1 MAPSFRRPRFTPK
14 PLDLDEHVVWVLKRA
29 FGPPDRAVSP
39 GDPEAALYAADALG
53 YLPRIGQRTPRER
66 LEAELGRRSDLPL
79 QATHQAAASAA
90 MLNGTTRFV
99 ATVAREFGLPA
110 VFLKF
115 AALSALGIVRPGSRF
130 ATDVDV
136 LPGRHHG
143 AALIAALVARGAR
156 VLDPAPRLE
165 HELAGLVSPLD
176 AAIDVHRY
184 LPGVRFDAHD
194 RFVTADELLAAGL
207 VDPTTNAP
215 RPDVLAAHT
224 LVHGFVE
231 NAPIPQ
237 TAGPPRTLADLVDI
251 ERFAPGSLAGAASV
265 LGGLFDDQ
273 DFQELKELVSAL
285 ERGEIEAGWDD
296 RGASWLSH
304 VLGTALDREY
314 AASLR
319 KFLFTAPLSER
330 AGVGP
335 RLERIVHMLVPT
347 AAELSR
353 IYGEPSGRFSLLLWR
368 LWRPIDLGVRAF
380 RLL

>member
-1 MAPSFRRPRFTPK
+1 M
-14 PLDLDEHVVWVLKRA
+14 LKRA
-29 FGPPDRAVSP
+29 FGPPGREISLR
-39 GDPEAALYAADALG
+39 DPEAALYAADALG

-66 LEAELGRRSDLPL
+66 LVAELGDSSDVAL

-99 ATVAREFGLPA
+99 ANVAREFGVPV

-115 AALSALGIVRPGSRF
+115 AALSARGIVRPGSRF
-130 ATDVDV
+130 ASDVDV
-136 LPGRHHG
+136 LPGRQHG
-143 AALIAALVARGAR
+143 KALIAALIARGAR
-156 VLDPAPRLE
+156 VIDPAPRLE
-165 HELAGLVSPLD
+165 HELAGLVSPLG

-207 VDPTTNAP
+207 VDEKTNAP
-215 RPDVLAAHT
+215 GPAVLAAHS

-237 TAGPPRTLADLVDI
+237 TGGPPRTLSDLADI
-251 ERFAPGSLAGAASV
+251 ERFAAGSLASAVSV
-265 LGGLFDDQ
+265 LGGLFDDR
-273 DFQELKELVSAL
+273 DVRELKELVETL
-285 ERGEIEAGWDD
+285 ERGEVERGWDGP
-296 RGASWLSH
+296 GAAWLSH
-304 VLGTALDREY
+304 ILGTALDARY

-319 KFLFTAPLSER
+319 KFLFVPPLSER
-330 AGVGP
+330 AGPLP
-335 RLERIVHMLVPT
+335 RLERVAHMLVPT

-353 IYGEPSGRFSLLLWR
+353 IYGEPRGKLGLLLWR

-380 RLL
+380 RLF